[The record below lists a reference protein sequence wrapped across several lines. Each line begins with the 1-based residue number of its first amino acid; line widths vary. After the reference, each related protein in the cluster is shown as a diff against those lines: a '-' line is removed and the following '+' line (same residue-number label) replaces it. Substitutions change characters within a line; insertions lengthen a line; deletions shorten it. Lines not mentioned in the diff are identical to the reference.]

1 MTVAQEILYNEFM
14 NTLEEFTALTGIPTS
29 YENQGS
35 NGKYLFFE
43 TSDNDGAGFY
53 IEINSYLDGLRTL
66 ENMKDGYILAKKG
79 KFL

>member
-1 MTVAQEILYNEFM
+1 M
-14 NTLEEFTALTGIPTS
+14 NNKEYFFATIEEFETITGISTS

-43 TSDNDGAGFY
+43 TSDNDGRGYY
-53 IEINSYLDGLRTL
+53 IEISSYIDGIRTL
-66 ENMKDGYILAKKG
+66 EGMKNGYILAKKG